1 MKNWKKAIM
10 AILVLGL
17 LYSSFVY
24 IQKSKSDQA
33 GKEIAFVD
41 LEITFLVEEVENNAS
56 DYIFSGEIVVDH
68 ESGLEFGKI
77 KDHILVSHRETI
89 MDSEEPAIVSFPAK
103 SDLYLTIEARAT
115 ELNDSYVVAAKKLA
129 IGKKIALYSKD
140 YACYGTIIGIE
151 ETYND

>member
-1 MKNWKKAIM
+1 MIAIV
-10 AILVLGL
+10 VLGL

-24 IQKSKSDQA
+24 VQKSKRDEK

-41 LEITFLVEEVENNAS
+41 LEITFLVQEVENNVS
-56 DYIFSGEIVVDH
+56 DYIFPGEIVVDH
-68 ESGLEFGKI
+68 ENGLEFGKI
-77 KDHILVSHRETI
+77 KGHFLTSHRETI
-89 MDSEEPAIVSFPAK
+89 MDREEPAIVSFPAK

-115 ELNDSYVVAAKKLA
+115 DLNDSYVVAAKKLA